1 MSSQHCPRLSIEMLM
16 LTPPLASGA
25 ACSVTVCVFVCQ
37 LLKEYSQQ
45 GSQLNM
51 SVISRANESSRYL
64 AQQPRNWVCSEE
76 LGSAGV
82 TSLS

>member
-1 MSSQHCPRLSIEMLM
+1 MSSQHCPRLSIVMLM

-64 AQQPRNWVCSEE
+64 AQQPRNPVCSDARANSEV
-76 LGSAGV
+76 LA
-82 TSLS
+82 